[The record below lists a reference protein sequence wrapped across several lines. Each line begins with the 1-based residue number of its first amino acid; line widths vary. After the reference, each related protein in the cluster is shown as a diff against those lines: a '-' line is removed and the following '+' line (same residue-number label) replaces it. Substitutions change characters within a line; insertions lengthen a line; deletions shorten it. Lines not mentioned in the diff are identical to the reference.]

1 MWERQ
6 YVQSHLSRESGILQ
20 RAGFDF
26 FTSLPDTRLNMRT
39 ELKDPQYWRFRAEE
53 AMSIAENL
61 LEKEELKDVLRRVTN
76 DYERVAKYVEKRRA
90 REQK

>member
-1 MWERQ
+1 
-6 YVQSHLSRESGILQ
+6 
-20 RAGFDF
+20 
-26 FTSLPDTRLNMRT
+26 
-39 ELKDPQYWRFRAEE
+39 
-53 AMSIAENL
+53 MSIAENL